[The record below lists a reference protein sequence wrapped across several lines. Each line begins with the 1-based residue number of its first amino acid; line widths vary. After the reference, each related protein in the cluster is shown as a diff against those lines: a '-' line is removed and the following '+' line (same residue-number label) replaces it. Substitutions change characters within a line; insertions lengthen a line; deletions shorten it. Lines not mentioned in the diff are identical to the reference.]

1 VPGHV
6 VPGSP
11 TCFGANCADDVP
23 SLGGMD
29 YEYQRFD
36 LPRGTSRNAARRL
49 LTDAAEYGRWELD
62 RLRLY
67 PDGRRRVV
75 LRRKILRVRSTL
87 DQRMLRTS

>member
-1 VPGHV
+1 
-6 VPGSP
+6 
-11 TCFGANCADDVP
+11 
-23 SLGGMD
+23 ME

-62 RLRLY
+62 RLRLF

-75 LRRKILRVRSTL
+75 LRRKILRVRSTY
-87 DQRMLRTS
+87 DQAMLKTT

>member
-1 VPGHV
+1 
-6 VPGSP
+6 
-11 TCFGANCADDVP
+11 
-23 SLGGMD
+23 MD

>member
-1 VPGHV
+1 
-6 VPGSP
+6 
-11 TCFGANCADDVP
+11 
-23 SLGGMD
+23 ME

-36 LPRGTSRNAARRL
+36 LPRGTSRSAARRL

-75 LRRKILRVRSTL
+75 LRRKILRVRSTY
-87 DQRMLRTS
+87 DQAMLNTI

>member
-1 VPGHV
+1 
-6 VPGSP
+6 
-11 TCFGANCADDVP
+11 
-23 SLGGMD
+23 MD

-49 LTDAAEYGRWELD
+49 LTDAAEYGHWELE

-87 DQRMLRTS
+87 DASMLTT